1 MLILGVMIQ
10 GRLLLIMWFIAIF
23 LKNQGLHILVG
34 MIRCCLEDAR
44 EEHFKVIDV
53 IISDAQKNVGIDE
66 YTKFGATSTKI
77 TSII

>member
-1 MLILGVMIQ
+1 MLSLGAMIQ

-23 LKNQGLHILVG
+23 LKYQGLHTLVG
-34 MIRCCLEDAR
+34 MIRYCLKDAR

-53 IISDAQKNVGIDE
+53 IIFYAQKNVGIDE

-77 TSII
+77 M

>member
-23 LKNQGLHILVG
+23 LKNQGLHTLVG
-34 MIRCCLEDAR
+34 MIRYCLKDAR

-53 IISDAQKNVGIDE
+53 IIFYAQKMLALMNIQNLVQLQP
-66 YTKFGATSTKI
+66 
-77 TSII
+77 